1 MLPRDYIARCAAH
14 YPDKIAYH
22 DGDRA
27 LSWQQIHTR
36 SDRLATAVQNLGLK
50 QGDVAAILS
59 HEHLEVYEHLYACYK
74 TGLLRCGINWR
85 YAPREMMHVIR
96 DSNARVILVQANC
109 VPLLADI
116 LADIRADG
124 RILIGYGGEHGLEY
138 DYETLINAA
147 TGAPQ
152 PTDLADDDLI
162 ALSYTSG
169 TTGLPK
175 GVMLTQGAMRD
186 SMVYTVLAIG
196 LRYEDV
202 WFPPT
207 ASGWIT
213 FVLGSMNLM
222 NGMTVVLPSGDF
234 ETVRFL
240 EFVGRYRVTS
250 TIIVPL
256 MMQRLLDEFDR
267 GDYDL
272 SSLRLVTYG
281 SSPARPALIRRTL
294 ETFGCEMM
302 QLYGITETTGGWVSF
317 LHHDDH
323 LRGLAD
329 RPDLLTSCGR
339 GGVHMELSIRDDRG
353 QPLPAGEVGEVWIR
367 SSTNMRGYLN
377 LPELTA
383 QALVDGWLK
392 TLDLGRLDA
401 QGYLYLTDRKN
412 FLIISGAANIYP
424 SVVETALAEHPA
436 VREVAVVGAAHPE
449 WGEAVV
455 ATVSLKQGANASA
468 AELLEFCRPRL
479 AKYELPKHIEVVED
493 LPKGLT
499 GKVLK
504 KDIQGWYKTDPRRLP
519 WDPPQD

>member
-14 YPDKIAYH
+14 YPDRIAYH

-36 SDRLATAVQNLGLK
+36 SDRLAAALQGLGLK
-50 QGDVAAILS
+50 KGDVAAILS

-85 YAPREMMHVIR
+85 YAPREMLHVIR

-109 VPLLADI
+109 VPLLAEI
-116 LADIRADG
+116 LDDIRAEG
-124 RILIGYGGEHGLEY
+124 RILIGYGGTHGLQH
-138 DYETLINAA
+138 DLETLIDSADA
-147 TGAPQ
+147 RPR
-152 PTDLADDDLI
+152 PVELAEDDLI

-186 SMVYTVLAIG
+186 SMLYTVLAIG

-222 NGMTVVLPSGDF
+222 NGMSVVLPNGDF
-234 ETVRFL
+234 DTARFL
-240 EFVGRYRVTS
+240 RFVGRYRVTA

-256 MMQRLLDEFDR
+256 MMQRLLDEYDR
-267 GDYDL
+267 GGYDL

-294 ETFGCEMM
+294 DTFGCELM

-323 LRGLAD
+323 LRGLSE
-329 RPDLLTSCGR
+329 RPELLTSCGR
-339 GGVHMELSIRDDRG
+339 GGVHMELSIRDERG
-353 QPLPAGEVGEVWIR
+353 RPLAAGEVGEVWIR
-367 SSTNMRGYLN
+367 ASTNMRGYLN
-377 LPELTA
+377 LPDLTA
-383 QALVDGWLK
+383 QTLVDGWLK
-392 TLDLGRLDA
+392 THDLGRLDA
-401 QGYLYLTDRKN
+401 DGYLYLTDRKN

-424 SVVETALAEHPA
+424 SVVETVLAEHPA
-436 VREVAVVGAAHPE
+436 VREVAVIGAPHPE

-455 ATVSLKQGANASA
+455 ATVSLREGTSATA
-468 AELLEFCRPRL
+468 AELLDFCRPRL
-479 AKYELPKHIEVVED
+479 AKYEVPKHIEIVDE

-504 KDIQGWYKTDPRRLP
+504 KNIQGWYRDNPARLP
-519 WDPPQD
+519 WKAVD